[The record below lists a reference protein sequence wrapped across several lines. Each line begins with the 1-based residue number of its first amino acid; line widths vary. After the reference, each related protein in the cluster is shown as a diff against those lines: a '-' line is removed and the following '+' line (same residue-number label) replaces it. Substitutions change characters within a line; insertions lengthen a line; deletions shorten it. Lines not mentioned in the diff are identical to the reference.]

1 MKRRLILSCFPRE
14 LARTMDSVG
23 WNFFGEFMAK
33 VDAFNKERESKFS
46 DAGFKLAS
54 GVEK

>member
-1 MKRRLILSCFPRE
+1 MMCSFHRE
-14 LARTMDSVG
+14 LARTMDSSVG

-33 VDAFNKERESKFS
+33 VRAFIKERESEFS
-46 DAGFKLAS
+46 DAGFRLAS

>member
-1 MKRRLILSCFPRE
+1 MLCSSPRK

-46 DAGFKLAS
+46 DAQTGF
-54 GVEK
+54 